1 MLIFRRATARFA
13 AEQVEARVSV
23 LPLKKNVK
31 DGHPK
36 GSQSLLSWK
45 VGKDGPPALGRGTLQ
60 SRMNGIS
67 QGHTPDD
74 ITQLVYSLRLVSRA
88 RIRLARPQLPP
99 TGRSGAW
106 WCSHI
111 RRQLH
116 KRGISGSPGRGRRH
130 AARRIDAG
138 KISAGVALGMVW
150 SWGFCGPWRRSQGRS
165 QPTP

>member
-45 VGKDGPPALGRGTLQ
+45 VGQ
-60 SRMNGIS
+60 SRMNGIN
-67 QGHTPDD
+67 QGHPPDD
-74 ITQLVYSLRLVSRA
+74 IKQLVYSLRLVSRA

-130 AARRIDAG
+130 AARRTDAG

-150 SWGFCGPWRRSQGRS
+150 SYRFCGPWRRSQGRS